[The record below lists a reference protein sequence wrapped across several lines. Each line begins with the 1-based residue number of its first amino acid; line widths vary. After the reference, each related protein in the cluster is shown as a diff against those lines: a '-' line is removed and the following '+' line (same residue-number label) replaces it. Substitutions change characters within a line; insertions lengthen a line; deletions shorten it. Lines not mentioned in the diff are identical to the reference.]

1 MGKAAYAVLFALL
14 FPAAA
19 FAGDGPE
26 SLIPYSDWIIFTLA
40 LVVTLGGRWKLL
52 GHLCAHDSL
61 SSGSP
66 RNNRGHEISQQI
78 QS

>member
-40 LVVTLGGRWKLL
+40 LVVTAWW
-52 GHLCAHDSL
+52 SL
-61 SSGSP
+61 EAAWPSMCS
-66 RNNRGHEISQQI
+66 
-78 QS
+78 